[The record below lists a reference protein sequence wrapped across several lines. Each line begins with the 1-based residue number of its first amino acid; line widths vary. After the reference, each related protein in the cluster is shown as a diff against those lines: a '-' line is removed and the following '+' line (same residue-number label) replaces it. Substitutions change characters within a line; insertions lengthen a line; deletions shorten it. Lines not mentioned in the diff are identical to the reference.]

1 MERDIAGAADRLLT
15 LLTLL
20 QNSTGITVSEAAE
33 KIGVN
38 RSNAYRSLRKLE
50 EYGFAAKTGRK
61 YAAGPRLMPDSFL
74 TPYAVAQYSGTIM
87 KELVMT
93 TGIGAHLCMI
103 SPHGATFIR
112 QEVSSDMI
120 QVSQPVGKEE
130 PFFCTASGK
139 VMLAY
144 LPEELRLK
152 IIDRIVFQSFT
163 ERTIT
168 SKEELFSQIR
178 TIREQ
183 GYATDEGEFH
193 PNIGCICVPVFDA
206 RHFPRY
212 SLGLSKPLLGGDT
225 LDYPKLKKVLDR
237 SAARIEAFLTQESS
251 SYGTE

>member
-50 EYGFAAKTGRK
+50 EYGFAAKSGRK

-93 TGIGAHLCMI
+93 TGISAHLCML
-103 SPHGATFIR
+103 SPRGATFIQ
-112 QEVSSDMI
+112 QEASSDMI
-120 QVSQPVGKEE
+120 QISQPVGKEE
-130 PFFCTASGK
+130 PFYCTASGK
-139 VMLAY
+139 VMLSF
-144 LPEELRLK
+144 LPDELRRK
-152 IIDRIVFQSFT
+152 IVDRIVFQSFT

-168 SKEELFSQIR
+168 SKEELLTQIG

-193 PNIGCICVPVFDA
+193 PNVACICVPVFDA
-206 RHFPRY
+206 GHFPRY
-212 SLGLSKPLLGGDT
+212 SLGLSKLLFGSEK

-237 SAARIEAFLTQESS
+237 SAARIEAFLTQENS